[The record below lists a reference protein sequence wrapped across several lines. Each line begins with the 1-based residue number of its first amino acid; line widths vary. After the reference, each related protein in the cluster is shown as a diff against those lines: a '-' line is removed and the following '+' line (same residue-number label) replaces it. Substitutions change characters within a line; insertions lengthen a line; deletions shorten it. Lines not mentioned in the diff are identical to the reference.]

1 MKDKHFKEIIEQI
14 EKLNGGNWIH
24 KMSESLKGCHSP
36 YDDICKKLQKIIA
49 QNECEMM
56 SKESAEKV
64 RKALD
69 EQMHFAQEIKNALKQ
84 ADKMNAAFKK
94 IGKSL
99 KLYDEV

>member
-1 MKDKHFKEIIEQI
+1 MWD
-14 EKLNGGNWIH
+14 
-24 KMSESLKGCHSP
+24 
-36 YDDICKKLQKIIA
+36 
-49 QNECEMM
+49 
-56 SKESAEKV
+56 
-64 RKALD
+64 D

>member
-1 MKDKHFKEIIEQI
+1 MKDKHLKEIIEQI
-14 EKLNGGNWIH
+14 EKLNGRNWIH
-24 KMSESLKGCHSP
+24 KMSESLKDCHSP
-36 YDDICKKLQKIIA
+36 YDDIVKNYKKIII

-69 EQMHFAQEIKNALKQ
+69 EQMHFAKEIKNALKQ
-84 ADKMNAAFKK
+84 ADKMDTAFKK

-99 KLYDEV
+99 KLYD